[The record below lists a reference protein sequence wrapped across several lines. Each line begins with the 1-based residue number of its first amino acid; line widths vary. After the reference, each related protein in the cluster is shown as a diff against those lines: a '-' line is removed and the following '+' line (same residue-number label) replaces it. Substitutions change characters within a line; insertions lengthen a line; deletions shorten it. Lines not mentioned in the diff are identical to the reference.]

1 MLTSLLDIKLKTEE
15 GSAVPEQKKRR
26 QALGETMYGQVLQ
39 QNSEEEVDYESKEDK
54 EEDTSNDDNELDL
67 SETQNQSSLT
77 STGFPP
83 VESKP
88 LFSQDLDDDGPIRVK
103 RTISSMAQAI
113 QESYQSSDDVED
125 NWDSLNSFDLQEDL
139 NDQQYQEQ
147 RQEVDQLK
155 KQLQEL
161 D

>member
-39 QNSEEEVDYESKEDK
+39 ANSEIEEVQD
-54 EEDTSNDDNELDL
+54 DTSNDDNEFDL
-67 SETQNQSSLT
+67 SETQQ
-77 STGFPP
+77 G
-83 VESKP
+83 
-88 LFSQDLDDDGPIRVK
+88 
-103 RTISSMAQAI
+103 
-113 QESYQSSDDVED
+113 
-125 NWDSLNSFDLQEDL
+125 
-139 NDQQYQEQ
+139 
-147 RQEVDQLK
+147 EVDQLK